1 MLVSV
6 IIPGYNHAPYLRERI
21 ESVLNQEYPDFEV
34 ILLDDCSTDNS
45 ADIMQAYASG
55 KYSSKG
61 KDVRFVAVRQKLH
74 RLSIAMV

>member
-1 MLVSV
+1 MIGNMLVSV

-45 ADIMQAYASG
+45 ADIMQA
-55 KYSSKG
+55 
-61 KDVRFVAVRQKLH
+61 
-74 RLSIAMV
+74 